1 MLGGFLCQQVI
12 VDIDIGGD
20 DAVFLFLPLV
30 FEFGGGCPSSG
41 GLSPACV
48 LHRLG
53 LTLVQREILKKLL
66 WLSPLLAAV
75 MTGSIASDSFPV
87 G

>member
-1 MLGGFLCQQVI
+1 
-12 VDIDIGGD
+12 
-20 DAVFLFLPLV
+20 
-30 FEFGGGCPSSG
+30 
-41 GLSPACV
+41 V
-48 LHRLG
+48 LHCLG